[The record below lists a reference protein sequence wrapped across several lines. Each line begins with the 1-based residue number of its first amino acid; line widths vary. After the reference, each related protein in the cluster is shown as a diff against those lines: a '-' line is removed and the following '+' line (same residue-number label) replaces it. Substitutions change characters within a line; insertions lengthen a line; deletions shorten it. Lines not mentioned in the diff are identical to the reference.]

1 MGYGGFYL
9 FSQPMTRVFLLL
21 MLFLLPFLGRA
32 QNDTAFFAQPEIDLC
47 HDSIL
52 LDWAERYALFP
63 GMIENPRLVHLFE
76 DWKGTPYRYGGSSRK
91 GIDCSGFVSMLYDS
105 VYKALLLGGS
115 ADIFRKLEPIAK
127 EELKEGDLVFFRIHK
142 KRISHVG
149 LYLSNDKF
157 IHATTRGGVM
167 MSDLKEPYYRRYYY
181 KAGRMPQEVE
191 VTRLD

>member
-1 MGYGGFYL
+1 LAYERFYL
-9 FSQPMTRVFLLL
+9 FSHPMRLLSL
-21 MLFLLPFLGRA
+21 LFMLFVLPVLGSA
-32 QNDTAFFAQPEIDLC
+32 QNDSAVVSPAEIDFC
-47 HDSIL
+47 QDSL
-52 LDWAERYALFP
+52 LLSWAERYALHP

-115 ADIFRKLEPIAK
+115 ADIFRKLAPIEK
-127 EELKEGDLVFFRIHK
+127 EELREGDLVFFRIQK

-181 KAGRMPQEVE
+181 KAARMPEPVFE
-191 VTRLD
+191 SNSD

>member
-1 MGYGGFYL
+1 M
-9 FSQPMTRVFLLL
+9 RNLLL
-21 MLFLLPFLGRA
+21 LFLLTVLPVLGWA
-32 QNDTAFFAQPEIDLC
+32 QNDSAVVNQPPLDLC
-47 HDSIL
+47 QDSIIL
-52 LDWAERYALFP
+52 TWAERYALFP
-63 GMIENPRLVHLFE
+63 GMIEAPRLVHLFE

-105 VYKALLLGGS
+105 VYATLLSGGS
-115 ADIFRKLEPIAK
+115 ADIFRKLQPIEK
-127 EELKEGDLVFFRIHK
+127 EELKEGDLVFFRINR

-181 KAGRMPQEVE
+181 KAARMPQPTAELIV
-191 VTRLD
+191 D